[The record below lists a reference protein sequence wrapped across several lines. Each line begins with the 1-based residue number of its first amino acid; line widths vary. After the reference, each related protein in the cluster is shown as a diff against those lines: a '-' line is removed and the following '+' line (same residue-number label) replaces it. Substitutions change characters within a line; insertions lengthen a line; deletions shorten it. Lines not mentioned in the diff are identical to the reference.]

1 MSSNDTPPEFQIQN
15 TLNPK
20 SSYLL
25 TLPVEAKPEQRHE
38 YQQKP
43 VRDNRT

>member
-1 MSSNDTPPEFQIQN
+1 MAKPGDVVNDTPKN
-15 TLNPK
+15 MLNPK